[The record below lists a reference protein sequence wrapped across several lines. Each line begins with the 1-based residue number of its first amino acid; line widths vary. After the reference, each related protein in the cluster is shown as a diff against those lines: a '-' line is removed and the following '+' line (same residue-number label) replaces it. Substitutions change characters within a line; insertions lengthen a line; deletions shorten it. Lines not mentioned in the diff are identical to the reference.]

1 MKKYME
7 YLQKNKTVTD
17 GEKIEFNG
25 EEHVIGKMTEDE
37 ITAMRAEGIELLK
50 TEVTYKGKKVPLSQI
65 KSGKDLFNIT
75 EAIQL
80 EGNLTGMWFVWREI
94 RMEERL
100 KTLSPKAQ
108 KQIKEL
114 IESNA

>member
-7 YLQKNKTVTD
+7 YLEKNKNVIN

-25 EEHVIGKMTEDE
+25 EEHIIGKMTEDE
-37 ITAMRAEGIELLK
+37 ITEMRAEGIELLK
-50 TEVTYKGKKVPLSQI
+50 TEVKYKGKLTTLKDI

-80 EGNLTGMWFVWREI
+80 EGNLTGMWYVWREI
-94 RMEERL
+94 RMDERL
-100 KTLSPKAQ
+100 QTLSPKAQ
-108 KQIKEL
+108 EQIKEL
-114 IESNA
+114 LNKE

>member
-7 YLQKNKTVTD
+7 YKEKNDSVVN
-17 GEKIEFNG
+17 GEEIEFNG
-25 EEHVIGKMTEDE
+25 ETHVIGKMTPEE
-37 ITAMRAEGIELLK
+37 IETMIEEGKELLK
-50 TEVTYKGKKVPLSQI
+50 TEVTYKDHKRALSSI

-80 EGNLTGMWFVWREI
+80 EGNLTGMWYVWRQI

-100 KTLSPKAQ
+100 KTFSPKAQ
-108 KQIKEL
+108 KEIKAL
-114 IESNA
+114 LSQ

>member
-7 YLQKNKTVTD
+7 MMQKNKVVTD
-17 GEKIEFNG
+17 GEEIEFNG
-25 EEHVIGKMTEDE
+25 EKHIIGKMDEDE
-37 ITAMRAEGIELLK
+37 IATMRAEGIELLK
-50 TEVTYKGKKVPLSQI
+50 TKVTYKGKETELKDI

-80 EGNLTGMWFVWREI
+80 EGNLTGMWFVWREE
-94 RMEERL
+94 RMKEKM
-100 KTLSPKAQ
+100 KTFSPKAQ

-114 IESNA
+114 LSKM